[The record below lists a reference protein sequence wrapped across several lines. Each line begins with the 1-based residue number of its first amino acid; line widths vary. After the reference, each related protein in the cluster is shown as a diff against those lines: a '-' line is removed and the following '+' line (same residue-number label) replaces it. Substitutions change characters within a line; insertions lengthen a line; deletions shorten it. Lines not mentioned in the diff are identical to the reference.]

1 MKKENFFSKVIMFSI
16 VLIFSMI
23 TYITFS
29 FSSSRPVF
37 AYTPEDDS
45 HVYNLTLDASG
56 KFDEG
61 ELNRLFNA
69 LVKGNQ
75 NYKGIVDKLTMN
87 SYVSSDKFYQKR
99 NVYVKLNVGKEDRV
113 FIATCLTTNFSNQ
126 PILTLWL
133 AESKNEEAVE
143 FSNVSTDHDLK
154 TKSFFNDNDF
164 KNGTDDVCKYP
175 AIVYGNSYARSYLVG
190 SEYRTS
196 DTTLSD
202 GKSVQNKDWAAF
214 IEKYKDYIETPANV
228 SLQQE
233 QSTLDHG
240 FYENSS
246 VTNKTWMV
254 KLSAAICYFAWIN
267 DPIWLPSNY
276 EVGQLTTPENE
287 NSFSGP
293 WKVSLDQYH
302 KNNST
307 NQMTLLRAAFFGND
321 ALEEPIAGVRY
332 IPYTPQSYLNGC
344 PETSNNLYTKYAIR
358 PALHL
363 NLEKALLNA
372 LNTTVEKLIPQ
383 PTLETATTTGN
394 IVCEYP
400 NASSDVVLS
409 NFDFDKMTYEVN
421 YSKNSGDLET
431 TTQIQKE
438 KIDQYIV
445 EDHENNKI
453 TFHTPANSDVG
464 TYKLSVKTKENFLWK
479 ETGTNDP
486 INIFSIVVSEG
497 AIQRV
502 LKHADIEVNYGDVP
516 EEVSFDNFDQN
527 TMEYNVYKDEGL
539 LPDKDTYVEKIGNS
553 LHFKTNANT
562 EIGKYSLKVKPKE
575 KYFWQDDLSQDEYT
589 LCTITVK
596 EETIQLKTEANIT
609 GLVPS
614 GTYNDEI
621 MLQHY
626 FDDII
631 DTDSIGENGKHSR
644 EFQKEWFKTKNGVSI
659 DSIQYS
665 ENGPDNFVWKDS
677 IDPVTEI
684 NTYEYYVKV
693 TCKNHTDR
701 IFHVTYLVVQDII
714 NVTFDSEKA
723 QKVYANGSFDNE
735 KIWEAITSI
744 TGMHKQEQPVNDL
757 AEAKERLRKIVNFF
771 LTDSSGNK
779 VEEEKVGTFT
789 IRHEFLTK
797 TNPSR
802 SDKDRE
808 LDTGYGLVLNNNN
821 YTITKALNKVQELTE
836 FDFEGFVYG
845 SSEITLPDA
854 SKLHGYEGTTAII
867 KYYSDA
873 LCTLELTEDQLKAS
887 EVGTYYAK
895 VIIEDTDN
903 YQRYESKVYSFEI
916 KPAKNSWVE
925 EFEYHDREFVYGNS
939 FTMPDTP
946 ISVSGGEVTITYYT
960 DVKCDEGSKIEHPE
974 EFFNSKAANVG
985 TYYVKVDV
993 AATKNYKELSKTY
1006 SFKIV
1011 PADNQLQEEFNPS
1024 GWVYEAEPTLSSAP
1038 AMLDGTPSI
1047 TYYTDADC
1055 SHKID
1060 DPETYFKTAE
1070 VGTYY
1075 IKVSVESTT
1084 NYKAYESVFSFDISK
1099 ADNRWLTSIPEDGIS
1114 FKYHNAPEKIIPD
1127 IETASSANYT
1137 ITYYSDI
1144 SLNDEYKIDEATLRT
1159 SNVGTYY
1166 AKVSIEESKNYKS
1179 LEVILPITIKE
1190 IENSWETEFH
1200 RDDFPYGNPSVVTMP
1215 VPKYGKNNVIVTYY
1229 EDEQCLDPIS
1239 EEELKTAKVG
1249 TYYAK
1254 VDVESSI
1261 NYGNMSEVYSFKIFK
1276 AEQDGDYAIY
1286 ANEFTTHYERADFVY
1301 GQVASTPIIPISRY
1315 GIPSISY
1322 YTDASYS
1329 ESSKI
1334 DNPDEYFNTA
1344 DAGTYYVLVSV
1355 EATDDYIGLEER
1367 KEFHILKADNSWTKE
1382 FHMENFVYGNPS
1394 IPEMASIAHG
1404 DDSDITVTYYSN
1416 ESLSADSIVT
1426 DLSTASVGKYYAK
1439 VTAKGDKN
1447 YNDLEGTYIFY
1458 ITKNN
1463 ENDWVDE
1470 FYRDNFTYEETPSVV
1485 TTPTSIYGT
1494 PEISYYTNAS
1504 CEEQYKITE
1513 EELKIADAG
1522 TYFAKVEV
1530 KDTDNYNGFSK
1541 IYAFTINPADNE
1553 WLTEFSRDNFIF
1565 GNPSS
1570 VNTPTTKYG
1579 GKVTIRYYRDSACTR
1594 IISEEELAKASVGTY
1609 YAKVSV
1615 AATKNHNAMEA
1626 IYQFE
1631 ILAASDNMWLEEY
1644 RRSDFVY
1651 GTTPSIANIPIAK
1664 YGEAT
1669 VNYYTDASCTIS
1681 ISEEQLATAPIGTY
1695 YVKVE
1700 VAATSS
1706 YNGLSNVYEFH
1717 ITKGANRWTTEFSRD
1732 DFIYLNP
1739 SKVTLPVA
1747 LHGTATVK
1755 YFKDESLNQEIT
1767 EEDLA
1772 TASVGKYYALVE
1784 TVGNENYSGLTSI
1797 YSFNI
1802 MKAENSF
1809 VKEYSRANYVVDKT
1823 PSEEATAVAKY
1834 GNVQVKY
1841 YKDAKCTKEIK
1852 KENIKKVGTYYVKVV
1867 VEETNNYYG
1876 LERVY
1881 KFSVLDKY
1889 IAFDMGVF
1897 VAIMGA
1903 ELLIM
1908 LLLVVMI
1915 RARRN
1920 RYANRNH

>member
-1 MKKENFFSKVIMFSI
+1 MKKKNFFSKVIMFSI

-29 FSSSRPVF
+29 FSSSRLVF
-37 AYTPEDDS
+37 AYQPAAES
-45 HVYNLTLDASG
+45 HVYDLTLDASG
-56 KFDEG
+56 KFKEV
-61 ELNRLFNA
+61 ELNNLFNA
-69 LVKGNQ
+69 LVKGEQ

-87 SYVSSDKFYQKR
+87 SYVSSDKFYQKQ
-99 NVYVKLNVGKEDRV
+99 NVYVKLNVGQEDRV

-143 FSNVSTDHDLK
+143 FSNVSTDHDLT
-154 TKSFFNDNDF
+154 TKSFFKDNDF
-164 KNGTDDVCKYP
+164 KNGTDDVYDYP

-202 GKSVQNKDWAAF
+202 GDGKSAQNKDWAAF
-214 IEKYKDYIETPANV
+214 IDKYKDYIEIPANV

-254 KLSAAICYFAWIN
+254 KLSAAKCYFAWIN

-276 EVGQLTTPENE
+276 EVGQLTTQEKE

-293 WKVSLDQYH
+293 WKVSLKQYH
-302 KNNST
+302 ENNST
-307 NQMTLLRAAFFGND
+307 NQMTLLRAAFFGNEQED
-321 ALEEPIAGVRY
+321 SIAGVRY
-332 IPYTPQSYLNGC
+332 IPYTPQSYLKGC
-344 PETSNNLYTKYAIR
+344 PETSTNLYQKYAIR

-372 LNTTVEKLIPQ
+372 LNTTVDKLIPQ
-383 PTLETATTTGN
+383 PTLDTETTTGN

-409 NFDFDKMTYEVN
+409 DFDFDKMN
-421 YSKNSGDLET
+421 YSLYYSKDIESPDLG
-431 TTQIQKE
+431 TQIQVGL
-438 KIDQYIV
+438 DQYIM
-445 EDHENNKI
+445 EDRENNQI
-453 TFHTPANSDVG
+453 TFHTPASSEVG
-464 TYKLSVKTKENFLWK
+464 KYKLSVTPKDTYLWL
-479 ETGTNDP
+479 ETGTNE
-486 INIFSIVVSEG
+486 NIDIFDIVVSVG
-497 AIQRV
+497 TIQRV
-502 LKHADIEVNYGDVP
+502 LKHADIETNYGDIS

-539 LPDKDTYVEKIGNS
+539 LHNKATYVEERGNS

-631 DTDSIGENGKHSR
+631 DTDGIGENGKHSR
-644 EFQKEWFKTKNGVSI
+644 EFQKDWFKTKDNVQVS
-659 DSIQYS
+659 SIQYS
-665 ENGPDNFVWKDS
+665 EFGESYDWQDH

-693 TCKNHTDR
+693 TCPNHTQR

-789 IRHEFLTK
+789 IRHEFLTQ
-797 TNPSR
+797 TDSSR
-802 SDKDRE
+802 SDKDRD

-854 SKLHGYEGTTAII
+854 SQLHGYEGTTAII

-873 LCTLELTEDQLKAS
+873 LCTTELTEAQLKAS

-916 KPAKNSWVE
+916 TPAENSWVE

-946 ISVSGGEVTITYYT
+946 ISVSGGKVTITYYT
-960 DVKCDEGSKIEHPE
+960 DVKCDEGSKIEYPE

-993 AATKNYKELSKTY
+993 DATKNYKELSKTY

-1024 GWVYEAEPTLSSAP
+1024 GWVYEADPSLPSVPSVA
-1038 AMLDGTPSI
+1038 DGTPKI

-1055 SHKID
+1055 LNMID

-1075 IKVSVESTT
+1075 LKVTVEATD

-1099 ADNRWLTSIPEDGIS
+1099 AENRWLTSIPEDGIS
-1114 FKYHNAPEKIIPD
+1114 FQYNNAPEKIIPN
-1127 IETASSANYT
+1127 IETASKANYT

-1144 SLNDEYKIDEATLRT
+1144 SLNEKYKIDESTLRT
-1159 SNVGTYY
+1159 SDVGTYY
-1166 AKVSIEESKNYKS
+1166 AKVTIEESKNYKT
-1179 LEVILPITIKE
+1179 LEVILPIKITE
-1190 IENSWETEFH
+1190 IENSWITEFH
-1200 RDDFPYGNPSVVTMP
+1200 RDDFAYGNPSVVTMP

-1229 EDEQCLDPIS
+1229 EDEQCIDPIS

-1261 NYGNMSEVYSFKIFK
+1261 NYGNMSEVYSFKIVK

-1286 ANEFTTHYERADFVY
+1286 ANEFINHYERADFVY
-1301 GQVASTPIIPISRY
+1301 GQVATTPILPISRY

-1322 YTDASYS
+1322 YKDASYS
-1329 ESSKI
+1329 ELSKI
-1334 DNPDEYFNTA
+1334 ENPDEYFNTA
-1344 DAGTYYVLVSV
+1344 DAGTYYVLVTV

-1367 KEFHILKADNSWTKE
+1367 KEFHILKADNSWTTE
-1382 FHMENFVYGNPS
+1382 FHMENFVYGNPNV
-1394 IPEMASIAHG
+1394 PQMPSIAHG
-1404 DDSDITVTYYSN
+1404 NDEDITVTYYSD

-1426 DLSTASVGKYYAK
+1426 DLSIANVGRYYAHVK
-1439 VTAKGDKN
+1439 AKGDTN
-1447 YNDLEGTYIFY
+1447 YNDLEETYSFY

-1470 FYRDNFTYEETPSVV
+1470 FSCDNFTFEETPSVV

-1494 PEISYYTNAS
+1494 PEISYYTDAS
-1504 CEEQYKITE
+1504 CEERYKITE
-1513 EELKIADAG
+1513 EELKTADAG
-1522 TYFAKVEV
+1522 TYFAKVV
-1530 KDTDNYNGFSK
+1530 VADTDNYNGFSK
-1541 IYAFTINPADNE
+1541 IYAFTIDPANNE
-1553 WLTEFSRDNFIF
+1553 WLIEFSRDNFYY

-1570 VNTPTTKYG
+1570 VTTPTTKYG
-1579 GKVTIRYYRDSACTR
+1579 GKITIRYYRNRECTQ
-1594 IISEEELAKASVGTY
+1594 IISEEELKVAGVGTY
-1609 YAKVSV
+1609 YVKVSV
-1615 AATKNHNAMEA
+1615 AATKNHKAIEA

-1631 ILAASDNMWLEEY
+1631 ILQANDNMWLEEY
-1644 RRSDFVY
+1644 HRSDFVY

-1664 YGEAT
+1664 YGEAL
-1669 VNYYTDASCTIS
+1669 VSYYKDADCRIA
-1681 ISEEQLATAPIGTY
+1681 IREEQFATAPIGTY
-1695 YVKVE
+1695 YAKVE
-1700 VAATSS
+1700 VPATSS

-1717 ITKGANRWTTEFSRD
+1717 ITKGTNRWTKEFSRN
-1732 DFIYLNP
+1732 DFIYQNP
-1739 SKVTLPVA
+1739 SEVTMPVA
-1747 LHGTATVK
+1747 LHGTATIK
-1755 YFKDESLNQEIT
+1755 YYRDERLTDEIT
-1767 EEDLA
+1767 EEELKTAPVGTYYVLA
-1772 TASVGKYYALVE
+1772 E
-1784 TVGNENYSGLTSI
+1784 TVGNENYNGLTSI
-1797 YSFNI
+1797 YRFNI

-1809 VKEYSRANYVVDKT
+1809 ITEYHRENYAVDKT
-1823 PSEEATAVAKY
+1823 QSIETQAVAKY
-1834 GNVQVKY
+1834 GDVIVKY
-1841 YKDAKCTKEIK
+1841 YTDADCSKEIK
-1852 KENIKKVGTYYVKVV
+1852 KENIDKVGTYYVKVI

-1876 LERVY
+1876 LEKVY

-1889 IAFDMGVF
+1889 IAFDMGIF
-1897 VAIMGA
+1897 VAIIGF
-1903 ELLIM
+1903 ELLVM